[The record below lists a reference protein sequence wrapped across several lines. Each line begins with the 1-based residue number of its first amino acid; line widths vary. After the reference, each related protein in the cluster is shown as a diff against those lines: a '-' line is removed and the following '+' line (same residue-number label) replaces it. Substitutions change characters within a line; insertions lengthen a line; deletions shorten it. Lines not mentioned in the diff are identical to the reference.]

1 MKEVGNMKVAR
12 WTMVVSLVV
21 LFSSPLLA
29 APYKMRISHQMPE
42 THFLSDDTKEF
53 KNLVEQKTGGKVTVE
68 IYPAAQAFKPK
79 ETMNA
84 VVTGAIEAAVT
95 TNFEWSGIIPAM
107 DIFLIPFLVTKIPVI
122 DKAVSGEVGATLFK
136 KMETKGVIPMMW
148 MLQTRTN
155 IYTSKDKPLIM
166 PADFKGKKIR
176 GTSKIMNL
184 GSEALGAAAVPIS
197 GPEVHTALERGTID
211 IGLTGVD
218 AALSRHYY
226 EFHKYGTVSNNFTV
240 IHVLFVN
247 PGFWK
252 SIPADLQNAIKES
265 ALTVQK
271 KSFEDSEKFKN
282 MSVAELGKKMNVH
295 MQTEQEEQA
304 WQAVMEKPALDH
316 FLKTTGKEGVE
327 LVDLIL
333 KIKR

>member
-1 MKEVGNMKVAR
+1 MKAAR
-12 WTMVVSLVV
+12 WMMVVSLVV
-21 LFSSPLLA
+21 LFSSPVGA
-29 APYKMRISHQMPE
+29 AQYKMRISHQMPE
-42 THFLSDDTKEF
+42 THFLAGEVKEF
-53 KNLVEQKTGGKVTVE
+53 KNLVEQKTGGKLAVE

-84 VVTGAIEAAVT
+84 VATGAIEAAVT

-107 DIFLIPFLVTKIPVI
+107 DIFLVPFLVTDIPVI
-122 DKAVSGEVGATLFK
+122 DQAISGEVGAALFK
-136 KMETKGVIPMMW
+136 KMETKGVAPVMW

-155 IYTSKDKPLIM
+155 IYTSKAKPLVM
-166 PADFKGKKIR
+166 PADFKGQKIR

-218 AALSRHYY
+218 AALTRHYY

-247 PGFWK
+247 PTFFK
-252 SIPADLQNAIKES
+252 SLPADVQGAVRES
-265 ALTVQK
+265 ALAVQK
-271 KSFEDSEKFKN
+271 KSLQDSENFKDT
-282 MSVAELGKKMNVH
+282 SVAELKKKMTIH
-295 MQTEQEEQA
+295 MQTKPEEQA
-304 WQAVMEKPALDH
+304 WRAVMEKPVLDH
-316 FLKTTGKEGVE
+316 FLQITGKEGAELVE
-327 LVDLIL
+327 LMS